1 LGFTLKE
8 KESESNI
15 DATVRLEGG
24 SIILKPT
31 KALEPSTEYIA
42 TVSKDVRDIEGNA
55 IDLMSLGRS
64 QQVPLDVD
72 LTKGMDPGRVY
83 GSLQ

>member
-1 LGFTLKE
+1 
-8 KESESNI
+8 
-15 DATVRLEGG
+15 
-24 SIILKPT
+24 
-31 KALEPSTEYIA
+31 
-42 TVSKDVRDIEGNA
+42 
-55 IDLMSLGRS
+55 MSLGRS